1 MVVFNNPEVKSWFV
15 VTRDEAKRVL
25 RSVHDVNCQK
35 ILLENFL
42 NRLSIFSF
50 VLSFLENNFTT
61 IAQRNIARL
70 ISCYSLYAH

>member
-61 IAQRNIARL
+61 TYHKEILRV
-70 ISCYSLYAH
+70 